1 MVWLSEG
8 EKFED
13 MFIRFDRM
21 YERDRHTGRQTDR
34 HGMTAQQN
42 MVIKQ
47 TKMLKNSIE
56 LEVVIDSIEL
66 QL

>member
-1 MVWLSEG
+1 
-8 EKFED
+8 